1 MAAIPVHP
9 IRSLHRPHP
18 ALCSASGVEPD
29 KVGAARKAVDGQ
41 WSILAPEKDEV
52 ILRDAGFSNPTLFYT
67 GFTFR
72 GWVAY
77 A

>member
-1 MAAIPVHP
+1 
-9 IRSLHRPHP
+9 L
-18 ALCSASGVEPD
+18 L
-29 KVGAARKAVDGQ
+29 
-41 WSILAPEKDEV
+41 
-52 ILRDAGFSNPTLFYT
+52 DAGFRDVRLFYV

>member
-1 MAAIPVHP
+1 
-9 IRSLHRPHP
+9 L
-18 ALCSASGVEPD
+18 
-29 KVGAARKAVDGQ
+29 
-41 WSILAPEKDEV
+41 SILAPEQDVV
-52 ILRDAGFSNPTLFYT
+52 ILRDAGFSDPTLFYT